1 MRKNL
6 KMRKQSLKIII
17 ASFIIILST
26 TKINAQNTPSNFAN
40 SLQNILDNALP
51 VGLQNSGV
59 VMTVTVPGQ
68 WSWSGSSG
76 YALSGM
82 NPLYPETMATP
93 YTKFRVGSITK
104 TFVAACIMKL
114 EEAGLL
120 SIEDPIDN
128 YLRSSLVNDT
138 IMSSGTVKIRHLLN
152 HTSGIANSADNQ
164 NCQAEVLN
172 NPLIEYTYED
182 AIYCGTSQGEIF
194 PPEFAWAYSNTNYS
208 ILAMIIE
215 EVSGMSYAEYVTE
228 HIFTPLALQHTEI
241 PVSAELSGD
250 YMGCYWDIGNW
261 IDLSIIHPSIYRGW
275 ADIVSTTED
284 LNDFYMN
291 LLEGNIVSNTSLLKM
306 KSIDPASFDYGLGLD
321 FYLLGGDDYYGHS
334 GEVANSSSMFYSNL
348 NSGIAPDG
356 YYISFNFNIQ
366 GVNMSNLIDIP
377 VYDLLNNSSVR
388 AEEMSMDHLNRYSIF
403 PNPAT
408 EYLTITNSLGLNSK
422 YVVSNFSGQ
431 QMEIGVLMSNQ
442 WNINLS
448 GYDSGIYYISIQ
460 SEKYRFIVL

>member
-1 MRKNL
+1 MRKL
-6 KMRKQSLKIII
+6 TLKIII
-17 ASFIIILST
+17 ASFIVILSL
-26 TKINAQNTPSNFAN
+26 TKINAQNTPAYIAN

-59 VMTVTVPGQ
+59 VMTVTIPGQ

-76 YALSGM
+76 YALSGL
-82 NPLYPETMATP
+82 NPLYPEVLATP
-93 YTKFRVGSITK
+93 STKFRVGSITK

-128 YLRSSLVNDT
+128 YLRYSLVNDT

-215 EVSGMSYAEYVTE
+215 EVSGMSYSDYVNE
-228 HIFTPLALQHTEI
+228 QIFTPLNLQNTEI
-241 PVSAELSGD
+241 PLNEELSGD
-250 YMGCYWDIGNW
+250 YMGCYWNIGNW

-275 ADIVSTTED
+275 ADIVSNTKD
-284 LNDFYMN
+284 LNTFYMN
-291 LLEGNIVSNTSLLKM
+291 LLDGNIVSQTSLQKM
-306 KSIDPASFDYGLGLD
+306 KLIDPASFDYGLGLD

-348 NSGIAPDG
+348 NSGIAPHG

-366 GVNMSNLIDIP
+366 GVSMSSLIDIP
-377 VYDLLNNSSVR
+377 VYDVLNNSTAQV
-388 AEEMSMDHLNRYSIF
+388 EELSMSHVNRFSIF
-403 PNPAT
+403 PNPAK
-408 EYLTITNSLGLNSK
+408 ESLTVSDRLGLGSEYTIHN
-422 YVVSNFSGQ
+422 VSGQ
-431 QMEIGVLMSNQ
+431 QMEFGKKNSDQL
-442 WNINLS
+442 NIDLS
-448 GYDSGIYYISIQ
+448 GYDSGIYFITILSDNY
-460 SEKYRFIVL
+460 SEKYKFIIL